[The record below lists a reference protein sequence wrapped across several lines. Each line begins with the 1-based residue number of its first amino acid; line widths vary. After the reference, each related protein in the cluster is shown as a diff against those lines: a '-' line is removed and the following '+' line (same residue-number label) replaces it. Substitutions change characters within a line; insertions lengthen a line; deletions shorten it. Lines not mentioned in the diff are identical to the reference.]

1 MERSQKEGGS
11 VSVRKSVHIRKVS
24 MGNHKRNIQAKY
36 LDSGNCQGK
45 SGNAKCYGPVVQMI
59 TEYKYDKMG
68 APR

>member
-1 MERSQKEGGS
+1 MERSQEEGGS
-11 VSVRKSVHIRKVS
+11 VSVQKSVHIRKVS
-24 MGNHKRNIQAKY
+24 EASHKWNIRAKY
-36 LDSGNCQGK
+36 LDSGNCRGK